1 MNANLTYR
9 GKGFALMDAMIAIVV
24 IGIGLFGIVRLNSV
38 MLAGTAI
45 GKTRAEATQLAEGKL
60 EEIRAQQPPATKPVS
75 STSPETITGVNATF
89 SRSWTIASA
98 GLTGLDL
105 DRVTVCVS
113 WGDTCGGTGERK
125 VELNSLLSWTDLIT
139 SGNIGSGQGGVGAG
153 MPETPGGRGRES
165 GEVKYTPNAPPAGAV
180 SNPNDGTSIYQHGGK
195 TELIETATGRVLLT
209 IEDGSNFSTISG
221 KVYITW
227 GSKIAKKATTQIDM
241 DLVNTN
247 VRVLGSLGSVCRQ
260 YLPGGVDTLPL
271 YPSSGTE
278 AFSYFYYTCYMG
290 AGWWGNIAVVR
301 FDGGDRVCLGDPKIP
316 EPEQPDTDPVS
327 RHPILSTL
335 RNYRGYTTACTTTP
349 TSSACKSTGI
359 GLDGSVYT
367 PVSYGPSATG
377 IQHHF
382 LLTTI
387 TGQPTNTD
395 CATNESEPSLDSNPF
410 TSIIGTQGGN
420 AGLLFCLS
428 STCPFGSGFIT
439 SETNFVM
446 TISTS
451 ATTVPL
457 VKVDGGSCLPP
468 TQTASPFEYECL
480 IDWIGWSGDYWSGN
494 IEFSQTDGVTSAGQI
509 SGVTTSEVVPTGKIV
524 TLGGTSGV
532 GCEGE
537 CITFT
542 SVPKDVMS
550 FTLSATLTPPPPPTL
565 PPES

>member
-1 MNANLTYR
+1 
-9 GKGFALMDAMIAIVV
+9 MDAMIAIVV

-38 MLAGTAI
+38 MLGGTAI

-105 DRVTVCVS
+105 DLVTVCVS

-125 VELNSLLSWTDLIT
+125 VELSSLLSWTDLIT

-241 DLVNTN
+241 ALVNTN

-260 YLPGGVDTLPL
+260 YLPGGANSLPL
-271 YPSSGTE
+271 YPPSGSTE
-278 AFSYFYYTCYMG
+278 YSYFYYTCYMG

-301 FDGGDRVCLGDPKIP
+301 FDGGDRVCLGDPNIS
-316 EPEQPDTDPVS
+316 QSVTSPVS
-327 RHPILSTL
+327 RRPILSAL
-335 RNYRGYTTACTTTP
+335 RNYRGYTSACTTTP
-349 TSSACKSTGI
+349 TSSSCKSTGI
-359 GLDGSVYT
+359 GLDGSVYM
-367 PVSYGPSATG
+367 PVSYGSSATG
-377 IQHHF
+377 IDHHF

-395 CATNESEPSLDSNPF
+395 CATNESKPSLGSNPF
-410 TSIIGTQGGN
+410 TTISGTQGGN
-420 AGLLFCLS
+420 SGLLFCLS
-428 STCPFGSGFIT
+428 STCPFESGFISST
-439 SETNFVM
+439 TNFAM
-446 TISTS
+446 TITTT
-451 ATTVPL
+451 ATTAPL
-457 VKVDGGSCLPP
+457 VKVEGGLCLPT
-468 TQTASPFEYECL
+468 TQTASPFVYNCR

-494 IEFSQTDGVTSAGQI
+494 ITYTQADGVTPAGQV
-509 SGVTTSEVVPTGKIV
+509 SGVTTSNVLPSDKIV

-532 GCEGE
+532 GCEGK

-542 SVPKDVMS
+542 SVPKDVTS
-550 FTLSATLTPPPPPTL
+550 FSLSATLTP
-565 PPES
+565 

>member
-1 MNANLTYR
+1 MNANLTCR

-45 GKTRAEATQLAEGKL
+45 GKARAEATQLAEGKL

-89 SRSWTIASA
+89 SRSWTITSA

-125 VELNSLLSWTDLIT
+125 VELSSLLSWTDLNT

-153 MPETPGGRGRES
+153 MPETPGGKGKES

-180 SNPNDGTSIYQHGGK
+180 SNPNDGTSIYQHGGT
-195 TELIETATGRVLLT
+195 TELIETATGRVLLRVD
-209 IEDGSNFSTISG
+209 DGSGFSTISG

-227 GSKIAKKATTQIDM
+227 GSKIAKKATSQIDM
-241 DLVNTN
+241 ALVNTN
-247 VRVLGSLGSVCRQ
+247 VRVLGSLGSVCLQ
-260 YLPGGVDTLPL
+260 YLPGGANTLPL
-271 YPSSGTE
+271 YPSSGTT
-278 AFSYFYYTCYMG
+278 AFSYFYYICYMG

-301 FDGGDRVCLGDPKIP
+301 FDGGDRVCLGDPNVL
-316 EPEQPDTDPVS
+316 QSDTSTVS
-327 RHPILSTL
+327 RHPILSAL
-335 RNYRGYTTACTTTP
+335 RNYRGYTSACTTTP

-367 PVSYGPSATG
+367 PVSYGSSATG

-395 CATNESEPSLDSNPF
+395 CATKESAPSLGSNPF
-410 TSIIGTQGGN
+410 TTISGTQGGN

-428 STCPFGSGFIT
+428 STCPFESGFIT
-439 SETNFVM
+439 SVTNFAM
-446 TISTS
+446 TITTT
-451 ATTVPL
+451 ATTAPL
-457 VKVDGGSCLPP
+457 VKVEGGRCLPP
-468 TQTASPFEYECL
+468 TQTASPFVYDCR

-494 IEFSQTDGVTSAGQI
+494 ISYTQADGVTPAGQV
-509 SGVTTSEVVPTGKIV
+509 SGVTTSNVLPSDKIV
-524 TLGGTSGV
+524 TLGGTAGV

-550 FTLSATLTPPPPPTL
+550 FALSATLTP
-565 PPES
+565 